1 MVKLSKTNSQRE
13 SDEKKKVA
21 KKHSGSLADR
31 VDAGGAK
38 KVVSEKHS
46 RTGKRLHGVRRRA
59 GKPQDAERVSEES
72 EEYSSTTRYI
82 ESSLGIKSYTELA
95 PSIMNLPDI
104 QQKLRKFAED
114 RNWDQF
120 HSPKNLSM
128 ALAAEAAEL
137 LEIFQWL
144 TEEQSK
150 DIVNSEKE
158 IAQVKEEIADVFIY
172 LARLADKLNIDIEKE
187 VLAKIAL
194 NEKKYPINFSKNNA
208 VKYNRR

>member
-1 MVKLSKTNSQRE
+1 MDVNE
-13 SDEKKKVA
+13 
-21 KKHSGSLADR
+21 
-31 VDAGGAK
+31 
-38 KVVSEKHS
+38 VSN
-46 RTGKRLHGVRRRA
+46 R
-59 GKPQDAERVSEES
+59 
-72 EEYSSTTRYI
+72 
-82 ESSLGIKSYTELA
+82 
-95 PSIMNLPDI
+95 
-104 QQKLRKFAED
+104 LRKFAKD

-172 LARLADKLNIDIEKE
+172 LVRLADKLNIDIEKE
-187 VLAKIAL
+187 VLTKIGL
-194 NEKKYPINFSKNNA
+194 NEKKYPIELSKNNA
-208 VKYNRR
+208 VKYNKR

>member
-1 MVKLSKTNSQRE
+1 
-13 SDEKKKVA
+13 
-21 KKHSGSLADR
+21 
-31 VDAGGAK
+31 
-38 KVVSEKHS
+38 
-46 RTGKRLHGVRRRA
+46 
-59 GKPQDAERVSEES
+59 
-72 EEYSSTTRYI
+72 
-82 ESSLGIKSYTELA
+82 
-95 PSIMNLPDI
+95 MNLNDI

-114 RNWDQF
+114 RNWEQF

-144 TEEQSK
+144 TEEQSN

-172 LARLADKLNIDIEKE
+172 LVRLADKLNIDIEKE
-187 VLAKIAL
+187 VLAKITL
-194 NEKKYPINFSKNNA
+194 NEKKYPVDLSKDNA